1 MLIYI
6 HVPFCV
12 RKCAYCSFHSWEP
25 SLEDPLVYVDALLQ
39 EITLWGERLGNVPVE
54 TVFFGGGTPS
64 LLPPRT
70 VGLIL
75 DGLSHR
81 FSLAKDAEISFEAN
95 PESALELFYLHE
107 LAKTGV
113 NRLSLGVQSLDDT
126 LLKTLGRPH
135 SATQAIKAV
144 QAAREAGFNN
154 LNLDLIWGI
163 PRQRSRQWL
172 EELKFVCHS
181 LKPEH
186 LSCYG
191 LTLEAGTPLDD
202 LRERGGVHMPGD
214 KQLSHMFMDAAE
226 FLEEQGYIHYEIS
239 NFSRMGFQCRHNM
252 GYWEGKDY
260 LGLGPSAVSTL
271 GGRRWSNPL
280 GLTEYDQAVRAGSVG
295 HSAEVLD
302 QATQTM
308 EMIMLRLRTAKGL
321 DLRAYQAVSGE
332 NFVARHQRLMDLLYH
347 KGLIRIRNNHLGL
360 TRNGMLVSNT
370 ILAKIFA
377 DQDLHLPAGDG
388 AAPWA
393 SLGAGVGECEEVL
406 VDGSGN

>member
-1 MLIYI
+1 M
-6 HVPFCV
+6 
-12 RKCAYCSFHSWEP
+12 
-25 SLEDPLVYVDALLQ
+25 EDPLIYVDALLQ

-75 DGLSHR
+75 DSLAHR

-113 NRLSLGVQSLDDT
+113 NRLSLGVQSLDDN

-135 SATQAIKAV
+135 SSTQAIKAV
-144 QAAREAGFNN
+144 QAAREAGFSN

-172 EELKFVCHS
+172 EELKFVTNN

-191 LTLEAGTPLDD
+191 LTLEPGTPLDD
-202 LRERGGVHMPGD
+202 TRVRGGLHMPGD
-214 KQLSHMFMDAAE
+214 KQLSHMFMDAAD
-226 FLEEQGYIHYEIS
+226 FLEEQGYMHYEIS
-239 NFSRMGFQCRHNM
+239 NFSRMGFQCRHNL

-271 GGRRWSNPL
+271 SNRRWSNPL
-280 GLTEYDQAVRAGSVG
+280 NLTEYDQAARAGSIG
-295 HSAEVLD
+295 HNAETLD
-302 QATQTM
+302 QATQIM
-308 EMIMLRLRTAKGL
+308 EMIMLRLRTVKGL
-321 DLRAYQAVSGE
+321 DLHAYQAFSGE
-332 NFVARHQRLMDLLYH
+332 NFVSRHQRLMDLLYQ
-347 KGLIRIRNNHLGL
+347 KGLIRIRNNHLAL

-377 DQDLHLPAGDG
+377 DQGYEGLPGG
-388 AAPWA
+388 
-393 SLGAGVGECEEVL
+393 
-406 VDGSGN
+406 GNPRGLTP

>member
-1 MLIYI
+1 MQIYI

-12 RKCAYCSFHSWEP
+12 RKCAYCAFHSWVPGPE
-25 SLEDPLVYVDALLQ
+25 EPLVYVDALLQ
-39 EITLWGERLGNVPVE
+39 EISLWGERLGNIPV
-54 TVFFGGGTPS
+54 TSVFFGGGTPS

-75 DGLSHR
+75 DALGQR
-81 FSLAKDAEISFEAN
+81 FSFAKDAEISFEAN

-113 NRLSLGVQSLDDT
+113 NRLSIGVQSLDDN

-144 QAAREAGFNN
+144 QAARDADFTN
-154 LNLDLIWGI
+154 LNLDLMWGI

-172 EELKFVCHS
+172 EELKFVCMT

-186 LSCYG
+186 LSAYG
-191 LTLEAGTPLDD
+191 LTLEPGTPLGEQNE
-202 LRERGGVHMPGD
+202 REAIHMPSD
-214 KQLSHMFMDAAE
+214 KQLSHMFMDAAD
-226 FLEEQGYIHYEIS
+226 FLEEQGYMHYEIS
-239 NFSRMGFQCRHNM
+239 NFSRMGFQCRHNI
-252 GYWEGKDY
+252 GYWEGRDY
-260 LGLGPSAVSTL
+260 LGLGPSAVSTINN
-271 GGRRWSNPL
+271 RRWSNPL
-280 GLTEYDQAVRAGSVG
+280 NLAEYGQAARSGEIG
-295 HSAEVLD
+295 RNGETLD
-302 QATQTM
+302 HAAQVT
-308 EMIMLRLRTAKGL
+308 EMIMLRLRTVKGL
-321 DLRAYQAVSGE
+321 DLRAYQAFSGE
-332 NFVARHQRLMDLLYH
+332 NFVARHQRLMDLLYQ

-377 DQDLHLPAGDG
+377 DQDLRLPAGDG

-393 SLGAGVGECEEVL
+393 SLGAGAGECEEV
-406 VDGSGN
+406 VIEGGN